1 MLVDLFVAK
10 QLENDVIQLLLRLE
24 KKQQQHHQRA

>member
-1 MLVDLFVAK
+1 MLDDLFVAK

-24 KKQQQHHQRA
+24 KKQQQHYQH

>member
-10 QLENDVIQLLLRLE
+10 QLENDVIQLLLHLE
-24 KKQQQHHQRA
+24 KKQQHHHQRA

>member
-1 MLVDLFVAK
+1 MLVDFFVAK

-24 KKQQQHHQRA
+24 KKQQQHNQH